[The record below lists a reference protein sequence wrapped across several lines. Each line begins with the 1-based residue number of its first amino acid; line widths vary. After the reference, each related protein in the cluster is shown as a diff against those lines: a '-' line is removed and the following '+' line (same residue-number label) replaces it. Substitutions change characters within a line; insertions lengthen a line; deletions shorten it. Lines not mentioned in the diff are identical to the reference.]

1 MYTGGLPTHSNVRTL
16 HVNDPQYEN
25 TTPWRFTLDLRIDKT
40 IKLGENG
47 SITFYTYVQNLLNRK
62 NINHVHWKTGNTVDD
77 GSSDFLDGA
86 RERVWFKDFYTLY
99 QLINLNHRQHY
110 RTEEGGDLFGR
121 PREIRFGISFNY

>member
-16 HVNDPQYEN
+16 HDPQYGK

-40 IKLGENG
+40 IKLGKNG
-47 SITFYTYVQNLLNRK
+47 SITFYTYAQNILNKK
-62 NINHVHWKTGNTVDD
+62 NINHVHWKSGNTVDD
-77 GSSDFLDGA
+77 GSSDFLEGA
-86 RERVWFKDFYTLY
+86 REQVWFDDFYTLY